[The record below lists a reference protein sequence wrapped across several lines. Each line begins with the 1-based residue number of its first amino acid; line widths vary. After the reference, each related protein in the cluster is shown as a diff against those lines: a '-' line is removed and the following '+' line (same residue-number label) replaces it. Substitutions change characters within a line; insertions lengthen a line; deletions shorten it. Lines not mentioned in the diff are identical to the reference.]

1 MNWTARQAE
10 VTGSSLWQGLKPGA
24 SCRLEPR
31 EPRRVLSDISNSSI
45 VNSGGFGSGGGLGS
59 LRGGCLDP
67 QTPVR
72 RPSAFTIFDDSLGD
86 SCASKRAASPPRV
99 PTKTQVASS
108 PSLFSDN
115 RLLSIEELAPSTM
128 DGDFGA
134 LLESCDGFGSAA
146 DLASALLRSTGQEC
160 LEAHAHQVRR
170 WSHAVD
176 LPDDDF
182 LHSPAADESMEV
194 WPSLLTP
201 QHEREAA
208 DFPLSPLPLLPPLA
222 MDVSDDEGDLGESF
236 TA

>member
-99 PTKTQVASS
+99 ASS

-182 LHSPAADESMEV
+182 LHSPAADESME
-194 WPSLLTP
+194 
-201 QHEREAA
+201 
-208 DFPLSPLPLLPPLA
+208 A